1 MLNILFVYHVYLHPI
16 IGRNVAFMY
25 CSCSVYCTKSYVIQ
39 GFSLVSDFPFVYVRE
54 MSITLMSLFL
64 VYWHRIK
71 IYSEMHFEHTN
82 SPSKVDLF
90 HINWEHSA
98 SDSQKLHLARY
109 ICERSSTMYPL
120 SKHLMNDHTFLVG
133 PTQCLLFYLPG
144 FLSVE
149 AGTFI
154 RELNWLSQISDTDV
168 MRNII
173 NFRDTL

>member
-1 MLNILFVYHVYLHPI
+1 
-16 IGRNVAFMY
+16 
-25 CSCSVYCTKSYVIQ
+25 
-39 GFSLVSDFPFVYVRE
+39 
-54 MSITLMSLFL
+54 
-64 VYWHRIK
+64 
-71 IYSEMHFEHTN
+71 
-82 SPSKVDLF
+82 
-90 HINWEHSA
+90 
-98 SDSQKLHLARY
+98 
-109 ICERSSTMYPL
+109 
-120 SKHLMNDHTFLVG
+120 MNDHTFLVG

>member
-1 MLNILFVYHVYLHPI
+1 
-16 IGRNVAFMY
+16 
-25 CSCSVYCTKSYVIQ
+25 
-39 GFSLVSDFPFVYVRE
+39 
-54 MSITLMSLFL
+54 
-64 VYWHRIK
+64 
-71 IYSEMHFEHTN
+71 
-82 SPSKVDLF
+82 
-90 HINWEHSA
+90 
-98 SDSQKLHLARY
+98 
-109 ICERSSTMYPL
+109 MYPL